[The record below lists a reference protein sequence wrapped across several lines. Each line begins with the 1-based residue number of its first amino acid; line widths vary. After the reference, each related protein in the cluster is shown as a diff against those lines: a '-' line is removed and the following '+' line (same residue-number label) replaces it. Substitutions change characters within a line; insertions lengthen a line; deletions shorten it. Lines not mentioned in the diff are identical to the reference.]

1 MFLPLIKSKFK
12 VPKLPLDYIKR
23 DNLLNKLEQSFVE
36 EKKLNLIIASAGYG
50 KSCLISDYLKSR
62 KTKHLWYSFNEADS
76 DLIFFISHLVNGL
89 KLVIPNLKED
99 SLELILSSKNPMN
112 SLLNIIGILIEDL
125 SLQVTERFTIVF
137 DDYQL
142 LKDTETVDKVLEY
155 LIEYLPENI
164 QLILLSRTYPNLKLP
179 QLRVKQNIL
188 EITGNELKF
197 SKEDVQNIISN
208 TLPEYLE
215 ESELDI
221 LYSKTDGWIGIIIL
235 LIQAYKSNALK
246 KENLFNTIDKN
257 LPIFDYL
264 AQEIFELQS
273 DDVKKFM
280 LYISLL
286 PKINKEICQHIGLND
301 FIKNL
306 DYVKKQ
312 SILEADFEGEYR
324 YNPIF
329 KDFLHEKA
337 NDTLLQK
344 EILDFYY
351 NVSTYFTKNKE
362 NETALDYLLLS
373 QNFKQAENLLL
384 EIVQD
389 FINNNRLETLNKYLQ
404 KFPEEYLKH
413 SANLQIY
420 FGEVN
425 RLWGNYTEAL
435 EYYYK
440 AKELAKQENNFSVLG
455 LAYVYES
462 IIHSSK
468 GESISDDIINESLN
482 VFTSDD
488 SNGLALAYNTKGIF
502 LLFKEHI
509 YESLEYF
516 EKSLKHYEKTGD
528 LIGQAKVLHNLGYAY
543 SILGNFEHSLDT
555 YKRSVVQTELTGKYP
570 HPMTYN
576 NIAIIYNYMGDF
588 LEAKKYAE
596 KSLEISKK
604 LQYKRE
610 QAYSYW
616 TLGMLYANM
625 ESFQKSEEY
634 FNMSANIGLEIGD
647 RQTQANGL
655 SGLSELER
663 LKGKTK
669 RALELIDEAIRRRD
683 LPFDDH
689 GIMELLIQ
697 KILICIDLKDYKTT
711 KDYLENTALNKLEKL
726 NYKYYLTLYYF
737 YLSVVYEEENFE
749 KAKSYMDKTYN
760 LVKENNYYI
769 FLSQQKYIP
778 KYLKEKFEGKTI
790 DVEVKKTIESKIK
803 FNCFG
808 DFKVYRKDTLIG
820 NREWSGYKTKLAMA
834 YLLHNTKGVTKE
846 QLANLL
852 YPDMDITR
860 TAINVILSRVRK
872 ALEPDLGKKSVSEYI
887 VFNEGKYSFNFVTDY
902 WLDTEE
908 FNYLVKELKEIDTDK
923 NKIDIILKIINLY
936 SGEFLS
942 EFSSELWCQIEKEV
956 YKRKIEE
963 IFVLAFEYFYK
974 EEEFEEIITLSEK
987 EIQIDMCNENAFQR
1001 KIKALIGMNKK
1012 EEALKHYKIMK
1023 NILKNELGI
1032 EPNKDSY
1039 LLYQKLL

>member
-1 MFLPLIKSKFK
+1 MSLPLIKSKFK
-12 VPKLPLDYIKR
+12 LPKLPLDYIKR
-23 DNLLNKLEQSFVE
+23 ENLLKKIDQSFSE

-50 KSCLISDYLKSR
+50 KSCLISNYIKNTK
-62 KTKHLWYSFNEADS
+62 KTFFWYSFNEADS

-89 KLVIPNLKED
+89 KLVVPNLKED
-99 SLELILSSKNPMN
+99 SLELILSSKSPIN
-112 SLLNIIGILIEDL
+112 SLLNIVGILIEDL
-125 SLQVTERFTIVF
+125 SLQITDRFTIVF

-142 LKDTETVDKVLEY
+142 LKETESVDKVLEY
-155 LIEYLPENI
+155 FIEYLPENI

-179 QLRVKQNIL
+179 QLRVKQEIL
-188 EITGNELKF
+188 EITGNDLKF
-197 SKEDVQNIISN
+197 SKDEVKNIISN

-273 DDVKKFM
+273 DDVKNFM
-280 LYISLL
+280 LNISLL
-286 PKINKEICQHIGLND
+286 PKINKEICQYIELGNV
-301 FIKNL
+301 IKNI

-312 SILEADFEGEYR
+312 SILETDFDGEYR

-329 KDFLHEKA
+329 KDFLQEKA
-337 NDTLLQK
+337 KETLSQK
-344 EILDFYY
+344 EISNLYY
-351 NVSTYFTKNKE
+351 KISKYFLSNKE

-373 QNFKQAENLLL
+373 KNFKEAENLLL
-384 EIVQD
+384 TLAQE

-404 KFPEEYLKH
+404 KFPEEYLKN
-413 SANLQIY
+413 SENLQIY

-435 EYYYK
+435 EYYSK
-440 AKELAKQENNFSVLG
+440 VKELSKKENNFSVLG
-455 LAYVYES
+455 MAYVYES

-468 GESISDDIINESLN
+468 GENISDEIIDESLK
-482 VFTSDD
+482 VFNSDD

-516 EKSLKHYEKTGD
+516 EKSLKHYETTGD

-588 LEAKKYAE
+588 FEAKKYAE
-596 KSLEISKK
+596 KSLEISQK

-625 ESFQKSEEY
+625 DNFQKAEEY
-634 FNMSANIGLEIGD
+634 FNISATIGLEIGD

-663 LKGKTK
+663 LKGKTNH
-669 RALELIDEAIRRRD
+669 ALELIDEAIRRRD
-683 LPFDDH
+683 LPLNDH
-689 GIMELLIQ
+689 GTMELLIQ

-711 KDYLENTALNKLEKL
+711 KEYLENTALNKLEKL

-778 KYLKEKFEGKTI
+778 KYLKEKFEAKTI
-790 DVEVKKTIESKIK
+790 EVEVKKTIESKIK
-803 FNCFG
+803 FSCFG
-808 DFKVYRKDTLIG
+808 DFKVYRQDKLIT
-820 NREWSGYKTKLAMA
+820 NKEWSGYKTKLAMA

-872 ALEPDLGKKSVSEYI
+872 ALEPELGKKNVSEYI
-887 VFNEGKYSFNFVTDY
+887 IFNEGKYSFNFVTDY

-936 SGEFLS
+936 SGEFLN

-956 YKRKIEE
+956 YKRKVEE
-963 IFVLAFEYFYK
+963 VFIQAFDYYYK
-974 EEEFEEIITLSEK
+974 IGEFEEIVTLSEK
-987 EIQIDMCNENAFQR
+987 EIKIDMCNENAFQR
-1001 KIKALIGMNKK
+1001 KIKALIAMNKK
-1012 EEALKHYKIMK
+1012 EEGLKHYKIMK

-1032 EPNKDSY
+1032 EPNKESY
-1039 LLYQKLL
+1039 SLYQKLL